1 MMECVDELYVYQV
14 LLNTTENRTE
24 MYAWCKETWGSPLRK
39 CDPSW
44 TTENS
49 EYAYI
54 YKFKIEAHR
63 TLFLLRWT

>member
-14 LLNTTENRTE
+14 QLKNTENKTE
-24 MYAWCKETWGSPLRK
+24 LYTWCKETWGSPLLK
-39 CDPSW
+39 KDSSW

-49 EYAYI
+49 EYIYI

-63 TLFLLRWT
+63 TLFLLRWS